1 MTLPKIS
8 VIIPFYNEEDVLEK
22 AVLSALNQ
30 SYSNIEIILI
40 NDGSTDNSKKIA
52 EKICKKQY
60 NCNLISI
67 KNSGPGIARNIGINR
82 ATGKYICF
90 LDADDLLSYNSLEIL
105 LNNIKNNNSDLS
117 IGMYQMLNKNKEV
130 IKKKIYQGNKLVTSN
145 QVIKALITKKI
156 TPVSWAKLYK
166 TNIAKNC
173 EFPNLFWKEDDVFLL
188 KYLLLSKNVSII
200 NKVVVLNN
208 CRNNSLTRQTISD
221 KMISEIVKSFQ
232 IQDRLI
238 PKKYEKELVQSKIES
253 LLNLFLILKID
264 SDKLAE
270 KNRKS
275 ILKSLF
281 KFADKIS
288 ENSNIHKI
296 TFKKKVLLF
305 CLKRE
310 NNLLLNLIYLLKQKQ
325 INKLKLIKA

>member
-1 MTLPKIS
+1 MALHKIS
-8 VIIPFYNEEDVLEK
+8 IIIPFYNEEDVLEK

-30 SYSNIEIILI
+30 SYSNTEIILI

-52 EKICKKQY
+52 EKICKKQS

-90 LDADDLLSYNSLEIL
+90 LDADDLLSYNSLEVL
-105 LNNIKNNNSDLS
+105 LNNIKNSNSDLS
-117 IGMYQMLNKNKEV
+117 IGMYQMLNKNNEI
-130 IKKKIYQGNKLVTSN
+130 IKKKFYQGNKLMTSN
-145 QVIKALITKKI
+145 QAIKALITKKI

-173 EFPNLFWKEDDVFLL
+173 EFPNLFWKEDDIFLL
-188 KYLLLSKNVSII
+188 KYLQISKNVSII

-208 CRNNSLTRQTISD
+208 CRNNSLTRQTISG

-232 IQDRLI
+232 IQDSLI
-238 PKKYEKELVQSKIES
+238 PEKYKKELIESKIES
-253 LLNLFLILKID
+253 LLNLFLVLKID

-270 KNRKS
+270 KDRKS
-275 ILKSLF
+275 ILKSLI